1 MNEGH
6 APHSIH
12 SIHSARPADISEPHE
27 IPRSPVFL
35 WQSRSPIPKTL
46 VMLNYLWLGLI
57 LCGVVLGVLTGRTEA
72 LTAATFDACKSSLI
86 SIALPLGAVMAL
98 WLGIMRLAEKSGAVE
113 RLSGLLR
120 PLLVRL
126 FPDVP
131 ADHPAMGAMVMN
143 IAANMLGLGNAA
155 TPLGLRAMQ
164 NLETLNPRPGTA
176 TNAMCTFLAINTSS
190 VQLIPTTAVGILA
203 AAGAIHP
210 TAIIGTAL
218 VATSC
223 SFMIGIISVK
233 LLQRLPIFAL
243 PPVEHAAVS
252 RTTEDIVL
260 PTPQTLT
267 TLSFWKRVLLGAY
280 VALFA
285 GTIWH
290 LVSSQPS
297 GSSIA
302 ITIIQSISLV
312 AIPFLIGFFPLYA
325 ALQGVS
331 VYEEFVEG
339 AKEGIQVAL
348 RIFPY
353 LVAILVAV
361 GIFRAA
367 GGIDILSRLLAPL
380 LDLIGLPSQVLPM
393 VLVRPMSGS
402 AATGLFAEIVKAC
415 GPDSYPALLAG
426 TILGGTETTLYVL
439 AVYFG
444 SVAIRRGR
452 HALAAGLLADAA
464 GVAASL
470 VICRLVFK

>member
-1 MNEGH
+1 
-6 APHSIH
+6 
-12 SIHSARPADISEPHE
+12 
-27 IPRSPVFL
+27 
-35 WQSRSPIPKTL
+35 
-46 VMLNYLWLGLI
+46 MLNYLWLGLI
-57 LCGVVLGVLTGRTEA
+57 LGGVLLGLLTGRTEA
-72 LTAATFDACKSSLI
+72 VTAATFEACKSSLM

-113 RLSGLLR
+113 RLASLLR

-143 IAANMLGLGNAA
+143 FAANMLGLGNAA

-164 NLETLNPRPGTA
+164 GLESLNPRPGTA

-190 VQLIPTTAVGILA
+190 VQLIPATAVGILA
-203 AAGAIHP
+203 AAGAAHP
-210 TAIIGTAL
+210 TSIIGTAL
-218 VATSC
+218 VATGC
-223 SFMIGIISVK
+223 SFLTGIISVK
-233 LLQRLPIFAL
+233 LLQRLPMFAL
-243 PPVEHAAVS
+243 PPETDHTPRPVTAEAAPANPS
-252 RTTEDIVL
+252 DTANNPL
-260 PTPQTLT
+260 TL
-267 TLSFWKRVLLGAY
+267 WKKLLLTAY

-285 GTIWH
+285 GTIWQ
-290 LVSSQPS
+290 LVATRTGGASLPISV
-297 GSSIA
+297 
-302 ITIIQSISLV
+302 IQSISLV

-325 ALQGVS
+325 SLRGVS
-331 VYEEFVEG
+331 VYEEFIEG

-353 LVAILVAV
+353 LVTILVAV

-367 GGIDILSRLLAPL
+367 GGIDILTRILSPL
-380 LDLIGLPSQVLPM
+380 LDLIGLPPQVLPM
-393 VLVRPMSGS
+393 VLVRPLSGS

-415 GPDSYPALLAG
+415 GPDSYASQLAG

-470 VICRLVFK
+470 VICRLVFR

>member
-1 MNEGH
+1 
-6 APHSIH
+6 
-12 SIHSARPADISEPHE
+12 
-27 IPRSPVFL
+27 
-35 WQSRSPIPKTL
+35 
-46 VMLNYLWLGLI
+46 MLNYLWLGLI
-57 LCGVVLGVLTGRTEA
+57 LSGVILGVFTGKTEA
-72 LTAATFDACKSSLI
+72 VTLATFDAAKASLM

-113 RLSGLLR
+113 RLSGYLR
-120 PLLVRL
+120 PLLTRL

-164 NLETLNPRPGTA
+164 CLESLNPRPGTA

-190 VQLIPTTAVGILA
+190 VQLIPATAVGILA
-203 AAGAIHP
+203 AAGATHP
-210 TAIIGTAL
+210 TSIIGTAL

-223 SFMIGIISVK
+223 SFLTGIISVK
-233 LLQRLPIFAL
+233 LLQRLPMFAL
-243 PPVEHAAVS
+243 PPVTALADS
-252 RTTEDIVL
+252 AKMKEDPL
-260 PTPQTLT
+260 PSVHSALTLT
-267 TLSFWKRVLLGAY
+267 LWKKLLLALY

-285 GTIWH
+285 GTVWH
-290 LVSSQPS
+290 LVASRSGESSL
-297 GSSIA
+297 A
-302 ITIIQSISLV
+302 ISVIQSISLV

-325 ALQGVS
+325 ALQGVA
-331 VYEEFVEG
+331 VYEEFIEG

-367 GGIDILSRLLAPL
+367 GGIDILTRLLAPL
-380 LDLIGLPSQVLPM
+380 LDLIGLPTQVLPL
-393 VLVRPMSGS
+393 VLVRPLSGS

-415 GPDSYPALLAG
+415 GPNSYAAQLAG

-470 VICRLVFK
+470 VICKLVFSR

>member
-1 MNEGH
+1 
-6 APHSIH
+6 
-12 SIHSARPADISEPHE
+12 
-27 IPRSPVFL
+27 
-35 WQSRSPIPKTL
+35 
-46 VMLNYLWLGLI
+46 MLNYLWLGLI
-57 LCGVVLGVLTGRTEA
+57 LCGIVLGVLTGKTEA
-72 LTAATFDACKSSLI
+72 VTAATFDAAKASLMT
-86 SIALPLGAVMAL
+86 IALPLGAVMAL

-113 RLSGLLR
+113 RLSTFLK
-120 PLLVRL
+120 PLLTRL

-164 NLETLNPRPGTA
+164 GLESLNPRPGTA

-190 VQLIPTTAVGILA
+190 VQLIPATAVGILAA

-218 VATSC
+218 VATTC
-223 SFMIGIISVK
+223 SFVTGVISVK
-233 LLQRLPIFAL
+233 LLQRLPMFSL
-243 PPVEHAAVS
+243 PPMPSVMSGKTSES
-252 RTTEDIVL
+252 F
-260 PTPQTLT
+260 
-267 TLSFWKRVLLGAY
+267 TLSPVEPFTEFPLWKKILLGGY
-280 VALFA
+280 IILFA
-285 GTIWH
+285 FTIAH
-290 LVSSQPS
+290 LTLSGQPQAS
-297 GSSIA
+297 LPIA
-302 ITIIQSISLV
+302 LIQSISLV

-325 ALQGVS
+325 ALRGVA
-331 VYEEFVEG
+331 VYEEFIEG

-353 LVAILVAV
+353 LVAILVAI
-361 GIFRAA
+361 GIFRSA
-367 GGIDILSRLLAPL
+367 GGIDILTRLLSPV
-380 LDLIGLPSQVLPM
+380 LDLIGLPPQVLPL

-415 GPDSYPALLAG
+415 GPDSYSAHLAG

-444 SVAIRRGR
+444 SVAIHKGR

-464 GVAASL
+464 GVVASL
-470 VICRLVFK
+470 VICRLVFR